1 MAQSVVPALDSAIP
15 SGSWSLYYHSL
26 AETKWSLATF
36 QKVATMA
43 TWRDFWAVVEELSP
57 ASLADGMFFLMRDPI
72 PPLWENAQNIYGGS
86 YSMRIPKDS
95 AGEAFVAYAIAAM
108 IGEATT
114 DAANG
119 INGLSISPKRGF
131 CIIKV
136 WNKDCTRFK
145 DPAELRL
152 QWPTLHSAD
161 ILYTPFVEKNM

>member
-1 MAQSVVPALDSAIP
+1 MAQAAPSLDSAIP
-15 SGSWSLYYHSL
+15 SGSWSLYYHSM
-26 AETKWSLATF
+26 AETKWSLSTF
-36 QKVATMA
+36 QKVGTMA
-43 TWRDFWAVVEELSP
+43 TWRDFWGVVEGLTPVSI
-57 ASLADGMFFLMRDPI
+57 ADGMFFLMRDPI

-86 YSMRIPKDS
+86 YSMRIPKDG

-108 IGEATT
+108 IGDITT
-114 DAANG
+114 DAANVV
-119 INGLSISPKRGF
+119 NGLSISPKRGF

-152 QWPTLHSAD
+152 QWPTLHTAD